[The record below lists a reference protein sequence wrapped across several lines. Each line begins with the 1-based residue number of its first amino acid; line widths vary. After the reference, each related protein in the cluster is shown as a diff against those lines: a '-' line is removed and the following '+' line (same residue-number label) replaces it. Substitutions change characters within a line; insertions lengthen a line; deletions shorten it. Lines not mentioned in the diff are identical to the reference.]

1 MTEVTLT
8 EGLASVHAQ
17 VQAKVDRVKRARV
30 ELAGAIEDLVAGRET
45 VAYESAAAV
54 KFIDDYLNP
63 VVAEPAPISP
73 ETVDATLPA
82 EEEIPVFT
90 TVDLEGLGFWN
101 TSGGTVDM
109 DEETL
114 AEEFGVF
121 ETFADPVVE
130 E

>member
-8 EGLASVHAQ
+8 EGLASVHVQ

-30 ELAGAIEDLVAGRET
+30 ELASAIEDLVAGRET
-45 VAYESAAAV
+45 VAYESAAAI

-73 ETVDATLPA
+73 ETVDVTLPA
-82 EEEIPVFT
+82 ETEIPVFT
-90 TVDLEGLGFWN
+90 TVDMDGLAFWN

-109 DEETL
+109 DEATL
-114 AEEFGVF
+114 VQEFGVF
-121 ETFADPVVE
+121 EAYSDPVVE

>member
-8 EGLASVHAQ
+8 EGLAHVHAQ

-30 ELAGAIEDLVAGRET
+30 ELASAIEDLVAGRET

-63 VVAEPAPISP
+63 VVADPAPISP
-73 ETVDATLPA
+73 ETVDTTLPPEA
-82 EEEIPVFT
+82 EIPVFT
-90 TVDLEGLGFWN
+90 TVDLDGLTFEN

-114 AEEFGVF
+114 VEEFGVF
-121 ETFADPVVE
+121 EAFADPVVE

>member
-8 EGLASVHAQ
+8 EGLASVHVQ

-30 ELAGAIEDLVAGRET
+30 ELASAIEDLVAGRET
-45 VAYESAAAV
+45 VAYESAAAI

-73 ETVDATLPA
+73 ETVDVTLPA
-82 EEEIPVFT
+82 EAEIPVFT
-90 TVDLEGLGFWN
+90 TVDMDGLAFWN

-109 DEETL
+109 DEAAL
-114 AEEFGVF
+114 VEEFGVF
-121 ETFADPVVE
+121 EAYADPVVE

>member
-8 EGLASVHAQ
+8 EGLAHVHAQ

-30 ELAGAIEDLVAGRET
+30 ELASAIEDLVAGRET

-63 VVAEPAPISP
+63 VVADPAPISP
-73 ETVDATLPA
+73 ETVDATLPPEA
-82 EEEIPVFT
+82 EIPVFT
-90 TVDLEGLGFWN
+90 TVDLDGLTFEN

-114 AEEFGVF
+114 VEEFGVF
-121 ETFADPVVE
+121 EAFADPVVE